1 MDIYVANL
9 SPETNE
15 EDLKQ
20 LFVEFGEVLSARI
33 MKDRETGMSRGFG
46 FVEMSDKYHAMDA
59 IDNLDCT
66 YFQGQII
73 SAKMAKAKAGGG
85 GGGNF
90 GNRGGGGGYGNR
102 SGGGGFNRGGSG
114 GGGGFNRD
122 RPTRPTGNRP
132 LRPRTNN
139 NDNNN
144 NNNSS
149 NNSNNDDRFNRW

>member
-20 LFVEFGEVLSARI
+20 LFSEFGEVLSARI

-59 IDNLDCT
+59 IDNIDCT
-66 YFQGQII
+66 FFQGQVI
-73 SAKMAKAKAGGG
+73 SAKMAKAKAGGAG
-85 GGGNF
+85 
-90 GNRGGGGGYGNR
+90 
-102 SGGGGFNRGGSG
+102 GGGGFNRGGGGFNRSG

-132 LRPRTNN
+132 LRPRNN
-139 NDNNN
+139 NSGNNN
-144 NNNSS
+144 NNNNNDS
-149 NNSNNDDRFNRW
+149 NNEDRFNRW